1 MDKAEKKQRLSIT
14 TMIFLAVII
23 LLTSISGWNYYQ
35 TNKKISSL
43 LNESSMLQSNYQ
55 LEISA
60 LENITEQT
68 QSELLEQ
75 KKLISEIQSK
85 IGSIED
91 IDRQDRDYW
100 LILQIEY
107 FLNLADSELFLG
119 RNNQRANDLIKQAR
133 YTAAGLSKES
143 EALLTQM
150 DILIE
155 SIDLFINENNNDDM
169 RMLIDQIEDSLT
181 QETESS
187 ALSVTEATP
196 SFTING
202 FRDWAESKL
211 EDFRVNWSNII
222 LVKSK

>member
-1 MDKAEKKQRLSIT
+1 MDKAVKKQRLSIT

-23 LLTSISGWNYYQ
+23 LLASISGWNYYQ
-35 TNKKISSL
+35 TNKKISLL

-68 QSELLEQ
+68 QGELLEQ

-107 FLNLADSELFLG
+107 FLN
-119 RNNQRANDLIKQAR
+119 
-133 YTAAGLSKES
+133 
-143 EALLTQM
+143 
-150 DILIE
+150 
-155 SIDLFINENNNDDM
+155 
-169 RMLIDQIEDSLT
+169 
-181 QETESS
+181 
-187 ALSVTEATP
+187 
-196 SFTING
+196 
-202 FRDWAESKL
+202 
-211 EDFRVNWSNII
+211 
-222 LVKSK
+222 